1 MEDEIATIAEHIDLH
16 KKPEAIHIYSLLFFF
31 EVIGPDIDSMEHEVD
46 VMEPDIAAKPEHQ
59 EQIDPE
65 ELTTLKTDTLVEHLH
80 SAIGDVE
87 VDIATDHS

>member
-46 VMEPDIAAKPEHQ
+46 VMEPDIAAKPEH
-59 EQIDPE
+59 
-65 ELTTLKTDTLVEHLH
+65 
-80 SAIGDVE
+80 
-87 VDIATDHS
+87 